1 MEDDKDL
8 LLISL
13 FTFLTVGLWIFF
25 ELVKTSKTT
34 TVTPIVQ
41 QAITPLTPT
50 IDTDILTELEQKQ
63 TYSFP

>member
-1 MEDDKDL
+1 MEDDRDL

-25 ELVKTSKTT
+25 ELVKTTKTT
-34 TVTPIVQ
+34 TLTPTIQ

-50 IDTDILTELEQKQ
+50 LDTDILTVLENKQ
-63 TYSFP
+63 TY